1 MKRLAVKLNL
11 LLLLVSLAAAQSG
24 GNAAE
29 IRNLE
34 VVRNGDQLQVEITL
48 SSPVTPSV
56 ITATGPDRLV
66 LELPNT
72 SSDARQK
79 RLPINRDGV
88 RAVRFG
94 LNTANPPLT
103 HVVVDLDSARA
114 YQLASDGNKVILTVL
129 PGANFA
135 RSGHRD
141 GAPPAAAASP
151 IISRLHPQP
160 REALPSVANQTA
172 SSPVTPPAALP
183 PLQLPEAQGQTA
195 ARNTTA
201 ANSRPDAK
209 HPNFGSLQQ
218 GTVFPSM
225 GAPGAG
231 SVPAVRD
238 SASQA
243 TSPASTPSGNTIVPM
258 AVVASMGDT
267 SKPASA
273 ANLNP
278 PTPVAVVAATVPA
291 ASQPSGITPQLQ
303 NPKTT
308 PAQTVAVIAGPSGNT
323 KSVSVLPSSAA
334 TQVQTSAPA
343 PITSSTAGSVAS
355 TEAKPSVPTN
365 TSVQSTSVA
374 NTASGPGAPVIQ
386 PTTPV
391 LPKIPTSTPVQS
403 LTATTG
409 GTTSSSLPIST
420 ATTTAKVQ
428 PATSNPVLVPPASAQ
443 KPQPTSVV
451 STATIQLQQP
461 PPNVTA
467 DLQPAPPITM
477 ASAGPVVVQKPQ
489 DSTPPTAV
497 VAGAQPPAQTPVVK
511 PETTPT
517 VPPSTAVT
525 ASSSS
530 APAVVAPITT
540 PVSTTTAATSTQSP
554 NSSQPVLMA
563 SSPVPASGPTAANP
577 VAQGMGIVPIP
588 TLAIRQPNTDIRM
601 SFKVKYVTEGAAY
614 LDGGRSAGLA
624 EGMKLEVYETNPALA
639 RPGAAATRGDQVVA
653 ELDVI
658 SVAETSA
665 VTEVHDPKRD
675 IKAGDLAYLTSED
688 TETLVAQRSLSA
700 TRKYPTVISFTSG
713 DPLDEEAR
721 AEVPHP
727 PLPEIN
733 RARGRIGFDYSGVMT
748 HGVVSSLSSSMGVSV
763 RTDFT
768 RIGGTYWNMSGYWRG
783 RFTRQSGGP
792 QTLQDLINR
801 TYHLGLTYD
810 NPNSPWVAGIGRL
823 YLPWATSLDTI
834 DGGYFGRRVTKGTIL
849 GIFAGS
855 TPDPTSYSYNP
866 DRRIAGAFVNF
877 EGGSFDAFRYTST
890 SGMGISALKW
900 KIDRPFIFF
909 ENGIYYKRFLSIYD
923 SLQADSPAGNS
934 AVPAPGPGISRSFL
948 TFRIQPVSRFEFD
961 VNHTYFRD
969 IPTFDPTLVGTG
981 LLDKY
986 LFQGFSAGPRIEVLK
1001 EVWVYSTVGRSSR
1014 SGDTSASLNQ
1024 LYGINFGHL
1033 PWTRIRADVH
1043 WSKFSS
1049 SFGAG
1054 KYSAMSISRSFHDS
1068 FRWELLA
1075 GYQTF
1080 NSAFL
1085 TRNSSHF
1092 ATANLEAPIGRHY
1105 FFQGG
1110 FTWNRGG
1117 TQNYDQV
1124 LFSFGYRFD
1133 SRNNRK

>member
-1 MKRLAVKLNL
+1 MKRLAVIPNL
-11 LLLLVSLAAAQSG
+11 LLLLVSLAAGQAS

-34 VVRNGDQLQVEITL
+34 VVRNGDQLQVEIIL

-88 RAVRFG
+88 KAVRFG
-94 LNTANPPLT
+94 LNTATPPLT

-114 YQLASDGNKVILTVL
+114 YQLATEGNKVILTVL
-129 PGANFA
+129 AVPSFA
-135 RSGHRD
+135 RTGHGN

-151 IISRLHPQP
+151 IMGRLHPQP
-160 REALPSVANQTA
+160 KEALPTVANTPA
-172 SSPVTPPAALP
+172 PSAVTPPAALP
-183 PLQLPEAQGQTA
+183 PLRLPQAQSQTA
-195 ARNTTA
+195 VGNATI
-201 ANSRPDAK
+201 ANSRPTAK

-225 GAPGAG
+225 GNPGDG
-231 SVPAVRD
+231 SVPIVRD
-238 SASQA
+238 VANQISSAT
-243 TSPASTPSGNTIVPM
+243 TSTASSNTIPAV
-258 AVVASMGDT
+258 AVVASMGNT
-267 SKPASA
+267 SKSAPANPRSPAPIAVVAATPPSQPSAIARPIQSQA
-273 ANLNP
+273 ANP
-278 PTPVAVVAATVPA
+278 APTVAVVAAQPNVGTTVAASPAAAASIAKPPSDVPSKSSSMPVESASAAVKATLPAATTVVTQPSSVASSSVAPMAAAGTSGAASVQPQSSQTVTTVGAVPASQPNASATGAPVQPASVTVVPSPVAEAAARKLQPSLVASNATIPVKQVPQVAAVTASAPISNPPAAQVTTQKPQPNATANTAIA
-291 ASQPSGITPQLQ
+291 ASQPTQTSTPQA
-303 NPKTT
+303 T
-308 PAQTVAVIAGPSGNT
+308 
-323 KSVSVLPSSAA
+323 AA
-334 TQVQTSAPA
+334 A
-343 PITSSTAGSVAS
+343 VAS
-355 TEAKPSVPTN
+355 TTLA
-365 TSVQSTSVA
+365 A
-374 NTASGPGAPVIQ
+374 NS
-386 PTTPV
+386 
-391 LPKIPTSTPVQS
+391 
-403 LTATTG
+403 
-409 GTTSSSLPIST
+409 
-420 ATTTAKVQ
+420 
-428 PATSNPVLVPPASAQ
+428 
-443 KPQPTSVV
+443 
-451 STATIQLQQP
+451 
-461 PPNVTA
+461 
-467 DLQPAPPITM
+467 
-477 ASAGPVVVQKPQ
+477 
-489 DSTPPTAV
+489 
-497 VAGAQPPAQTPVVK
+497 QPPANSQPV
-511 PETTPT
+511 
-517 VPPSTAVT
+517 
-525 ASSSS
+525 
-530 APAVVAPITT
+530 PAVAASTDT
-540 PVSTTTAATSTQSP
+540 PAAAKTATSTQP
-554 NSSQPVLMA
+554 AAPTQPVMMA
-563 SSPVPASGPTAANP
+563 SVPAAAAGPTAAHP
-577 VAQGMGIVPIP
+577 LAEGMGIVPIP
-588 TLAIRQPNTDIRM
+588 TLAIRQPNADIRM

-624 EGMKLEVYETNPALA
+624 EGMKLEVYESNPALA
-639 RPGAAATRGDQVVA
+639 RPGVAASRGDAVVA
-653 ELDVI
+653 ELHVI

-665 VTEVHDPKRD
+665 VSEIHEPKRD
-675 IKAGDLAYLTSED
+675 VKAGDLAYLTTED

-700 TRKYPTVISFTSG
+700 TRKYPTVISFTAG

-748 HGVVSSLSSSMGVSV
+748 HGAVSSLSSSMGLSV

-783 RFTRQSGGP
+783 RFTQQSGGP

-834 DGGYFGRRVTKGTIL
+834 DGGYFGRHVTKGTIL

-866 DRRIAGAFVNF
+866 DRRIGGAFLNF

-890 SGMGISALKW
+890 SGIGISTLKW

-923 SLQADSPAGNS
+923 SLQADSPAGNP

-1001 EVWVYSTVGRSSR
+1001 EVWLYSTIGRSSR
-1014 SGDTSASLNQ
+1014 SGDTSSSLNQ

-1049 SFGAG
+1049 SFGSG
-1054 KYSAMSISRSFHDS
+1054 KYSSISISRSFHDS
-1068 FRWELLA
+1068 FRWELLG

-1080 NSAFL
+1080 NSALL

-1092 ATANLEAPIGRHY
+1092 ATANLEAPVGRHY

-1117 TQNYDQV
+1117 SMNYDQV